1 MMKKYRIRILPML
14 RLRQKFEKVIL
25 LRESASAV
33 VMSKTCDVPENV
45 TIKLVNASIQ
55 IINNEI
61 HFTS

>member
-25 LRESASAV
+25 LRESASVV